1 MKTEQNNWNG
11 IQKICAELFSCVKK
25 KHENEKNFNLQKQ

>member
-1 MKTEQNNWNG
+1 MEFKRFVPNFL
-11 IQKICAELFSCVKK
+11 AVSKK